1 MVNANPFH
9 HGSPQAGTRNTR
21 DRSKD
26 QSLSVSIVVAQIL
39 TIITTL
45 STHPERHSISVPTKH
60 VSYRPGCLLLRI
72 SFPSF
77 RQI

>member
-1 MVNANPFH
+1 MVNANPF

-39 TIITTL
+39 TITTTL
-45 STHPERHSISVPTKH
+45 STHPEHHSITEH
-60 VSYRPGCLLLRI
+60 ISYRSGCLLLRI

-77 RQI
+77 RQT